1 MDRKQTPFPLFK
13 LLGMGALGLSLLACR
28 PVLAIGWPEF
38 FFILVLV
45 AFLLGGTLYGFYKR
59 YKRFMEF
66 EAKKKK
72 KKE

>member
-13 LLGMGALGLSLLACR
+13 LLGMGALVLSLLACR

-45 AFLLGGTLYGFYKR
+45 VFLLGGTLYGFYKR

>member
-1 MDRKQTPFPLFK
+1 MDRKQTPFSLRK
-13 LLGMGALGLSLLACR
+13 LLGMGAIGLSLLACR

-45 AFLLGGTLYGFYKR
+45 TFLLGGTLYGFYKR